1 MRTSDLIFSAFYIVA
16 LLIAA
21 SQLSKLSDMNTAM
34 VSAKL
39 YPWLVVGGGLAM
51 GVLETLRTFAL
62 KEPEGAPSFS
72 VIWHRAF
79 ARRRMI
85 LLAAFVV
92 YLAAI
97 TFVGFLVATT
107 IFCFGTILLL
117 TPKPRMTTVIVSA
130 LTTAGTLGL
139 IYVLLVVYLE
149 AFLP

>member
-1 MRTSDLIFSAFYIVA
+1 MRTSDLIFSALYITA

-21 SQLSKLSDMNTAM
+21 SQLSKLSEMNAAV

-39 YPWLVVGGGLAM
+39 YPWLMVGTGLAM
-51 GVLETLRTFAL
+51 GVLETLRIL
-62 KEPEGAPSFS
+62 VSKEPEGAPSFS

-79 ARRRMI
+79 ARRRMM
-85 LLAAFVV
+85 LLAAFVI

-97 TFVGFLVATT
+97 SFVGFLVATAF
-107 IFCFGTILLL
+107 FCFGTILLL
-117 TPKPRMTTVIVSA
+117 TPKPRMTTVAVGA